1 MRRKVIAGN
10 WKMNNDLKETQNLIS
25 KLSSGLSMDNL
36 NCDVIVCPPFTSL
49 FEAHSLLMGTKIKL
63 GAQNMYFES
72 SGAFTGEIS
81 ASMLR
86 SVGCDYVII
95 GHSERRTIF
104 GETDELINNK
114 IKKACSSSLKPI
126 FCIGELLEER
136 EAGVTEKIIEKQI
149 KVGLKDITS
158 EEIGN
163 VIIAY
168 EPVWAIGTGKTASPE
183 QAQEVHGF
191 IRNLI
196 NEKYGVSI
204 SENIKIQYGGS
215 VNSNNAKELLFKK
228 DIDGALIGGASLK
241 ADSFISIIQTT

>member
-1 MRRKVIAGN
+1 MK
-10 WKMNNDLKETQNLIS
+10 KERL
-25 KLSSGLSMDNL
+25 GL
-36 NCDVIVCPPFTSL
+36 
-49 FEAHSLLMGTKIKL
+49 
-63 GAQNMYFES
+63 
-72 SGAFTGEIS
+72 
-81 ASMLR
+81 
-86 SVGCDYVII
+86 
-95 GHSERRTIF
+95 
-104 GETDELINNK
+104 
-114 IKKACSSSLKPI
+114 
-126 FCIGELLEER
+126 
-136 EAGVTEKIIEKQI
+136 TEKIIEKQI
-149 KVGLKDITS
+149 KSGLKDISS

-196 NEKYGVSI
+196 NEKYGALI

-241 ADSFISIIQTT
+241 ADSFISIIQAT